1 MWYTITKV
9 ICGLSVFVGAFLAF
23 FGHRWFQ
30 LTQFILGSYGV
41 GLCTYIVIAVLNQG
55 QLTNYSQQAGLALA
69 IGNVQ
74 FLVKLTFILY
84 ARWRFKIVCIQTKLA
99 SLAIHKKSNF
109 QFRPQFSANVARFVR
124 KNLTSIDF

>member
-74 FLVKLTFILY
+74 FFVNLIFILY
-84 ARWRFKIVCIQTKLA
+84 ARLRFKIVCIQTKLA
-99 SLAIHKKSNF
+99 SLAIHKK
-109 QFRPQFSANVARFVR
+109 
-124 KNLTSIDF
+124 TT